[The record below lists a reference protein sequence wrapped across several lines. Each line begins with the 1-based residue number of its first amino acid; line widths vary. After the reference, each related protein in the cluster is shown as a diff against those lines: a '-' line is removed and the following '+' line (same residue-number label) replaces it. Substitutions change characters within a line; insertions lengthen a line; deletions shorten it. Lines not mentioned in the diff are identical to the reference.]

1 MQLSSKVKVFI
12 VIGPAVDQ
20 KLSKGVCLRP
30 KGPGPNCAVD
40 VVSIYAQEVYVDS
53 PVVKHSTS
61 KGELIIQRRFIHSLV
76 ILGNPRN
83 YLFYYLLSNVLVSH
97 RPKGRW
103 QTSEKSESNSS
114 LYVDPD
120 AGLHLNSALGVSL
133 NKRYFTYEAIL
144 RPQLDLEMYYSCSST
159 YV

>member
-1 MQLSSKVKVFI
+1 MNNFDHIFQEITLLISPPMAAAGLLGPDLVI

-97 RPKGRW
+97 RPKGRL
-103 QTSEKSESNSS
+103 QTSEKSESNS
-114 LYVDPD
+114 
-120 AGLHLNSALGVSL
+120 
-133 NKRYFTYEAIL
+133 T
-144 RPQLDLEMYYSCSST
+144 
-159 YV
+159 